1 MACVR
6 HLEFEKFRFFC
17 QICMLGMEICIC
29 VPNLIEI
36 CMCTNLRLRYGDK
49 AIFKFAAVR
58 HLEFAKIAVLVM

>member
-1 MACVR
+1 
-6 HLEFEKFRFFC
+6 
-17 QICMLGMEICIC
+17 MLGMEICIC